1 MLERLIA
8 GSVENRRIVL
18 VLTAVLAVA
27 GAWAVA
33 RTPVDAVPD
42 LSDVQVIVMTEMR
55 GQAPQIVEDQ
65 VTYPVS
71 TAMLSVPEATTVRG
85 ISQFGLSFVY
95 VIFEDGT
102 DLYWARSR
110 VLEALNSI
118 QGELPASARPRL
130 GPDATGVGWVF
141 QYYLEGDGH
150 DLAELRSIQDWYLRY
165 ELEAVPGVSEVAALG
180 GFEKQ
185 YQVLVDPERLR
196 GHGVT
201 LSDVLRAAASSSDER
216 GGRVLEMGGAEYMV
230 RGHGYV
236 DDPSDLAEAVVGTD
250 GRGIPVRIRDVGRV
264 RVGPEIRRGIADLN
278 GEKEVVSG
286 IVVMRF
292 GENPL
297 AVIDRVK
304 QRLEEA
310 AAGLPPGVEVKTAYD
325 RSGLIH
331 RAIEMLQEKLLEE
344 SLIVAL
350 VTALFLFHLRSALV
364 AILTIP
370 LGLAMAFLVM
380 RWLGITANIM
390 SLSGIAIA
398 IGAMVDAAI
407 VMIEN
412 MHRHLEREENH
423 GRSRWEVAV
432 ESAREVG
439 PALFFSLLVIT
450 LSFLPVFALQAQEG
464 RLFHPLA
471 FTKTFAMAAAALL
484 SVTVVPVLMGLFIRG
499 RIPDEEKNP
508 LNRWM
513 KRAYMPVLRW
523 TLRRRGWV
531 LAGAA
536 AVLALTLLP
545 ASRIG
550 SEFMPPLNE
559 GSVMDMPSLLP
570 GLGTGMA
577 KRVLQDRDSVMA
589 SIPEVELVIGK
600 VGRARTATDAAPMSM
615 FESIATLKPREA
627 WREGM
632 TYGDVVAEFD
642 RKVRTPGVANMW
654 SMPIKNRLDMLAT
667 GIKTPVGIK
676 VFGPDLR
683 TIEEIGTR
691 IEGLLPTVP
700 GAASV
705 YAERTMGG
713 RYLEVVPDRAAAAR
727 HGLSMEEVQRL
738 AMAAVGGM
746 NVATSIEGR
755 ERYTIHVRYAPELR
769 NDLRKF
775 RSVLLPVGGG
785 AMGGMAGPTPAPGG
799 RMAGEGSSAAA
810 GPGAAPR
817 SSASVAHIPLGEIAE
832 VRFAEGPPM
841 IKSENGRLH
850 GIVYVDVRG
859 RDIGSFVA
867 EARELLDRELA
878 LPAGYRLA
886 WSGQYEYMQRVRKR
900 LNLVVPVTLLIIF
913 FLLYLNF
920 RNATESLVV
929 MLSLPFAA
937 VGGVWLLWLL
947 GYEMSVAVA
956 VGFIA
961 LAGVAAE
968 IGVIMLVYLDHAY
981 DTLRSSGHRIDGT
994 SIRAAVEAGAGLRL
1008 RPVMMTVA
1016 AITLGLVPIMWGHGT
1031 GSEIMR
1037 RIAAPMIGGMIS
1049 VTVLALL
1056 VVPAV
1061 YSLWRERQA
1070 RRTTDVAETSGS

>member
-484 SVTVVPVLMGLFIRG
+484 SVTVVPVLMGLFVRG
-499 RIPDEEKNP
+499 RIPEEDRNP

-513 KRAYMPVLRW
+513 KAAYMPVLRW

-536 AVLALTLLP
+536 GLLALTVLP

-570 GLGTGMA
+570 GMGTGLA
-577 KRVLQDRDSVMA
+577 KRVLQNRDSIMA

-615 FESIATLKPREA
+615 YESIATLKPREA

-632 TYGDVVAEFD
+632 TYEEIVAEFD

-683 TIEEIGTR
+683 TIEEIGAR
-691 IEGLLPTVP
+691 IEGLLPAVP

-705 YAERTMGG
+705 FAERTMGG

-727 HGLSMEEVQRL
+727 YGLGMEEVQRL

-769 NDLRKF
+769 SDPGSI
-775 RSVLLPVGGG
+775 RSVLLPVDRGGSGAMAASMAAGGG
-785 AMGGMAGPTPAPGG
+785 EMSAGG
-799 RMAGEGSSAAA
+799 
-810 GPGAAPR
+810 GPGAGGA
-817 SSASVAHIPLGEIAE
+817 AVQVPLGDLAE

-859 RDIGSFVA
+859 RDIGSFVD
-867 EARELLDRELA
+867 EARALLDRELT

-886 WSGQYEYMQRVRKR
+886 WSGQYEYMQRVRER
-900 LNLVVPVTLLIIF
+900 LNVVVPVTLLIIF

-920 RNATESLVV
+920 RSATESLIV

-937 VGGVWLLWLL
+937 VGGVWLLWIL

-968 IGVIMLVYLDHAY
+968 IGVVMLVYLDHAY
-981 DTLRSSGHRIDGT
+981 DTLRSSGHRIDAT
-994 SIRAAVEAGAGLRL
+994 SVRAAVETGAGLRL

-1031 GSEIMR
+1031 GSEIMQ
-1037 RIAAPMIGGMIS
+1037 RIAAPMIGGMVS
-1049 VTVLALL
+1049 ATVLALL

-1070 RRTTDVAETSGS
+1070 RRTTDAAEASGS

>member
-1 MLERLIA
+1 MLERIISW
-8 GSVENRRIVL
+8 SVENRKIVL
-18 VLTAVLAVA
+18 VLAAVLAVA
-27 GAWAVA
+27 GVWAVD

-55 GQAPQIVEDQ
+55 GQAPRIVEDQ

-71 TAMLSVPEATTVRG
+71 TAMLSVPKAKTVRG

-95 VIFEDGT
+95 VVFEDDT

-110 VLEALNSI
+110 VLEALNTI
-118 QGELPASARPRL
+118 QGELPETARPQL

-141 QYYLEGDGH
+141 QYYLESEEH

-165 ELEAVPGVSEVAALG
+165 ELEAVSGVSEVAALG

-185 YQVLVDPERLR
+185 YQVLLDPEKLR
-196 GHGVT
+196 GYGFS
-201 LSDVLRAAASSSDER
+201 LPDVLRAAGSSSDER
-216 GGRVLEMGGAEYMV
+216 GGRVLELGGAEYMV

-236 DDPSDLAEAVVGTD
+236 DDVDDLAEAVVGTD
-250 GRGIPVRIRDVGRV
+250 GRGTPVRVRDVGRV
-264 RVGPEIRRGIADLN
+264 RLGPEIRRGIADLN

-286 IVVMRF
+286 VVVMRF

-297 AVIDRVK
+297 TVIDRVK
-304 QRLEEA
+304 ERLEEA

-344 SLIVAL
+344 TIIVAL
-350 VTALFLFHLRSALV
+350 VTVLFLFHVRSALV

-423 GRSRWEVAV
+423 GRDRWELAV

-439 PALFFSLLVIT
+439 PALFFSLLIIT
-450 LSFLPVFALQAQEG
+450 LSFLPVFALEAQEG

-499 RIPDEEKNP
+499 RVPPEEKNP

-513 KRAYMPVLRW
+513 KAAYMPVLRW
-523 TLRRRGWV
+523 TLRHRGWV
-531 LAGAA
+531 LAGTA
-536 AVLALTLLP
+536 AVVALTLLP

-550 SEFMPPLNE
+550 SEFMPPLVE

-570 GLGTGMA
+570 GMGTGMA
-577 KRVLQDRDSVMA
+577 KRVLRDRDSIMA

-615 FESIATLKPREA
+615 FESIAVLKPRAE

-632 TYGDVVAEFD
+632 TYAEIVDEFD
-642 RKVRTPGVANMW
+642 RRVRTPGVANMW

-713 RYLEVVPDRAAAAR
+713 RYLEVTPDRTAAGR
-727 HGLSMEEVQRL
+727 YGLSMEEVQRL
-738 AMAAVGGM
+738 AMASVGGM
-746 NVATSIEGR
+746 NVATSVEGR
-755 ERYTIHVRYAPELR
+755 ERYSIHVRYEPELR
-769 NDLRKF
+769 NDLEKI
-775 RSVLLPVGGG
+775 RSVLLPVERGG
-785 AMGGMAGPTPAPGG
+785 AQ
-799 RMAGEGSSAAA
+799 
-810 GPGAAPR
+810 
-817 SSASVAHIPLGEIAE
+817 VPLGELAD

-859 RDIGSFVA
+859 RDIGSFVD
-867 EARELLDRELA
+867 EARSLLDRELA
-878 LPAGYRLA
+878 LPTGYRLA
-886 WSGQYEYMQRVRKR
+886 WSGQYEYMQRVRER

-920 RNATESLVV
+920 RSATESLIV

-937 VGGVWLLWLL
+937 VGGVWLMWML

-968 IGVIMLVYLDHAY
+968 IGVIMLVYLDHAH
-981 DTLRSSGHRIDGT
+981 DTLRSSGHRIDGP
-994 SIRAAVEAGAGLRL
+994 SIRAAVESGAGLRL

-1016 AITLGLVPIMWGHGT
+1016 AITVGLIPIMWGHGA

-1061 YSLWRERQA
+1061 YSLWREWQA
-1070 RRTTDVAETSGS
+1070 RRETGAAESTGP

>member
-1 MLERLIA
+1 
-8 GSVENRRIVL
+8 VL
-18 VLTAVLAVA
+18 VLAAVLAVA
-27 GAWAVA
+27 GVWAVA

-42 LSDVQVIVMTEMR
+42 LSDVQVIVMTEMG

-65 VTYPVS
+65 VTYPIS
-71 TAMLSVPEATTVRG
+71 TAMLTVPKAKTVRG

-95 VIFEDGT
+95 VIFEDDT

-110 VLEALNSI
+110 VLEALNTT
-118 QGELPASARPRL
+118 QGELPESVRPQL

-141 QYYLEGDGH
+141 QYYLEGEGY

-185 YQVLVDPERLR
+185 YQVLLDPEK
-196 GHGVT
+196 
-201 LSDVLRAAASSSDER
+201 LSGYGLPLSTVLRAVSASSAER
-216 GGRVLEMGGAEYMV
+216 GGRVLELGGAEYMV

-236 DDPSDLAEAVVGTD
+236 DELADLAEVAVGTD
-250 GRGIPVRIRDVGRV
+250 GRGTPLRVRDVGRV
-264 RVGPEIRRGIADLN
+264 RLGPEIRRGIADLN
-278 GEKEVVSG
+278 GEREVVSG

-297 AVIDRVK
+297 AVIERVK
-304 QRLEEA
+304 ERLEEA
-310 AAGLPPGVEVKTAYD
+310 AVGLPPGVEVKTAYD

-331 RAIEMLQEKLLEE
+331 GAIEMLTEKLLEE

-350 VTALFLFHLRSALV
+350 VTALFLFHVRSALV

-412 MHRHLEREENH
+412 MHRHLERDVNH

-439 PALFFSLLVIT
+439 PALFFSLLIIT

-464 RLFHPLA
+464 RLFRPLA

-484 SVTVVPVLMGLFIRG
+484 SITVVPVLMGLFIRG
-499 RIPDEEKNP
+499 RIPAEEKNP

-513 KRAYMPVLRW
+513 KAAYMPVLRW

-536 AVLALTLLP
+536 AVVVLTLLP
-545 ASRIG
+545 GSRIG
-550 SEFMPPLNE
+550 SEFMPPLVE

-570 GLGTGMA
+570 GMGTGMA

-615 FESIATLKPREA
+615 YESIAVLAPREA

-632 TYGDVVAEFD
+632 SYEDIVDEFD

-691 IEGLLPTVP
+691 IEGLLSTVP

-705 YAERTMGG
+705 FAERTMGG

-727 HGLSMEEVQRL
+727 YGLSMEEVQRL
-738 AMAAVGGM
+738 TMAAVGGV

-755 ERYTIHVRYAPELR
+755 ERYTIHVRYEPELR
-769 NDLRKF
+769 NDLAKI
-775 RSVLLPVGGG
+775 RSVLLPVS
-785 AMGGMAGPTPAPGG
+785 PASAG
-799 RMAGEGSSAAA
+799 RMAGSMSDGGGTMAAA
-810 GPGAAPR
+810 TPAQ
-817 SSASVAHIPLGEIAE
+817 VPLGELAD

-850 GIVYVDVRG
+850 GIVYADVRG
-859 RDIGSFVA
+859 RDIGSFVD
-867 EARELLDRELA
+867 EARELLDRQLV

-886 WSGQYEYMQRVRKR
+886 WSGQYEYMQRVRER
-900 LNLVVPVTLLIIF
+900 LNVVVPVTLLIIF

-920 RNATESLVV
+920 RNAAESLII

-968 IGVIMLVYLDHAY
+968 IGVIMLVYLDQAY

-1016 AITLGLVPIMWGHGT
+1016 AITLGLVPIMWGHGA

-1037 RIAAPMIGGMIS
+1037 RIAAPMIGGMVS
-1049 VTVLALL
+1049 ATVLALL
-1056 VVPAV
+1056 VVPAA
-1061 YSLWRERQA
+1061 YSLWREWQ
-1070 RRTTDVAETSGS
+1070 TPNT

>member
-1 MLERLIA
+1 MLERIIA
-8 GSVENRRIVL
+8 ASVANRKIVL
-18 VLTAVLAVA
+18 VLVAALAVA
-27 GAWAVA
+27 GGWAVA

-42 LSDVQVIVMTEMR
+42 LSDVQVIVFTEMS

-65 VTYPVS
+65 VTYPIS
-71 TAMLSVPEATTVRG
+71 TAMLAVPGARTVRG

-110 VLEALNSI
+110 VLEALSTIRGN
-118 QGELPASARPRL
+118 LPAGVQPQL

-141 QYYLEGDGH
+141 QYYLEGDDY

-165 ELEAVPGVSEVAALG
+165 ELESVRGVSEVATIG

-185 YQVLVDPERLR
+185 YQVLLDPDRLR
-196 GHGVT
+196 GFGIP
-201 LSDVLRAAASSSDER
+201 LAAVLRAVSASSAER
-216 GGRVLEMGGAEYMV
+216 GGRVLELAGTEYMV
-230 RGHGYV
+230 RGFGYV
-236 DDPSDLAEAVVGTD
+236 DELSDLAEVVVATDDRGTAVRV
-250 GRGIPVRIRDVGRV
+250 RDVGRV
-264 RVGPEIRRGIADLN
+264 RLGPEIRRGIADLD
-278 GEKEVVSG
+278 GRKEVVSG

-304 QRLEEA
+304 ERLAEA
-310 AAGLPPGVEVKTAYD
+310 AGGLPPGVEVKVAYD

-331 RAIEMLQEKLLEE
+331 RAIDMLTEKLLEE
-344 SLIVAL
+344 TLIVAL

-370 LGLAMAFLVM
+370 LGLALAFLVM
-380 RWLGITANIM
+380 RWVGIDANIM

-407 VMIEN
+407 VMVEN
-412 MHRHLEREENH
+412 MHRHLERPENAE
-423 GRSRWEVAV
+423 RSRWTIAV
-432 ESAREVG
+432 DAAREVG
-439 PALFFSLLVIT
+439 PALFFSLLIIT

-464 RLFHPLA
+464 RLFRPLA

-484 SVTVVPVLMGLFIRG
+484 SVTVVPVLMGLFVRG
-499 RIPDEEKNP
+499 RIPHEDRNP

-513 KRAYMPVLRW
+513 RTAYQPALRW
-523 TLRRRGWV
+523 SLRRRGLVLGGAALV
-531 LAGAA
+531 LA
-536 AVLALTLLP
+536 VTLVP

-570 GLGTGMA
+570 GMGTGMA
-577 KRVLQDRDSVMA
+577 KRVLQSRDSIMA

-615 FESIATLKPREA
+615 YESIATLKPRDE
-627 WREGM
+627 WRPGM
-632 TYGDVVAEFD
+632 TYDDIVAEFD

-676 VFGPDLR
+676 IFGPDLR
-683 TIEEIGTR
+683 TIEEIGGR
-691 IEGLLPTVP
+691 IEGLLAGVP

-705 YAERTMGG
+705 FAERTLGG
-713 RYLEVVPDRAAAAR
+713 HYLEVVPDRAAAAR
-727 HGLSMEEVQRL
+727 YGLNMEEVQRL
-738 AMAAVGGM
+738 AMTAIGGM

-755 ERYTIHVRYAPELR
+755 ERYSIHVRYEPELR
-769 NDLRKF
+769 NDLARI
-775 RSVLLPVGGG
+775 RSVILPVS
-785 AMGGMAGPTPAPGG
+785 G
-799 RMAGEGSSAAA
+799 RSAQ
-810 GPGAAPR
+810 
-817 SSASVAHIPLGEIAE
+817 VPLGEVADI
-832 VRFAEGPPM
+832 RFAEGPPM
-841 IKSENGRLH
+841 IKSENGRLN
-850 GIVYVDVRG
+850 GLVYVDVRG
-859 RDIGSFVA
+859 RDIGSFVV
-867 EARELLDRELA
+867 EARELLESELV
-878 LPAGYRLA
+878 LPAGYRIE
-886 WSGQYEYMQRVRKR
+886 WSGQYEYMERVRER
-900 LNLVVPVTLLIIF
+900 LNVVVPVTLLIIF

-920 RNATESLVV
+920 RSTAESLIV

-937 VGGVWLLWLL
+937 VGGVWLIWLL

-968 IGVIMLVYLDHAY
+968 IGVVMLVYLDHAY
-981 DTLRSSGHRIDGT
+981 DALVAERTTVDADA
-994 SIRAAVEAGAGLRL
+994 IRAVVEAGAGLRL

-1037 RIAAPMIGGMIS
+1037 RIAAPMIGGMAS
-1049 VTVLALL
+1049 ATVLVLL
-1056 VVPAV
+1056 VVPVV
-1061 YSLWRERQA
+1061 YSLWREWQVRRQA
-1070 RRTTDVAETSGS
+1070 

>member
-1 MLERLIA
+1 MLERLISW
-8 GSVENRRIVL
+8 SVDNRKIVL
-18 VLTAVLAVA
+18 VLAAALAVA
-27 GAWAVA
+27 GVWAVE

-71 TAMLSVPEATTVRG
+71 TAMLSVPKAKTVRG

-95 VIFEDGT
+95 VVFEDGT

-110 VLEALNSI
+110 VLEAMNTV
-118 QGELPASARPRL
+118 QGDLPGSARPRL

-141 QYYLEGDGH
+141 QYYLEGEDY

-165 ELEAVPGVSEVAALG
+165 ELEAVPGVSEVAAVG

-185 YQVLVDPERLR
+185 YQVLLDPEKLR
-196 GHGVT
+196 GYG
-201 LSDVLRAAASSSDER
+201 LSLPAVLRAVGASSEER

-236 DDPSDLAEAVVGTD
+236 EEAADLEEAVVGTD
-250 GRGIPVRIRDVGRV
+250 GRGTPVRVRDVGRV
-264 RVGPEIRRGIADLN
+264 RLGPEIRRGIADLN

-304 QRLEEA
+304 ERLDEA

-331 RAIEMLQEKLLEE
+331 GAIDMLQEKLLEE
-344 SLIVAL
+344 TIIVAL
-350 VTALFLFHLRSALV
+350 VTVLFLFHVRSALV

-390 SLSGIAIA
+390 GLSGIAIA

-412 MHRHLEREENH
+412 MHRHLGREENH

-439 PALFFSLLVIT
+439 PALFFSLLIIT

-499 RIPDEEKNP
+499 RIPAEEKNP

-513 KRAYMPVLRW
+513 KAVYMPVLRW
-523 TLRRRGWV
+523 TLGRRGWV

-559 GSVMDMPSLLP
+559 GSVMDMPSVLP
-570 GLGTGMA
+570 GMGTGMA
-577 KRVLQDRDSVMA
+577 GRMLQDRDSIMA

-615 FESIATLKPREA
+615 FESIATLRPREE

-632 TYGDVVAEFD
+632 TYEKIVEEFD
-642 RKVRTPGVANMW
+642 REVRTPGVANMW

-691 IEGLLPTVP
+691 IEGLLVAVP

-727 HGLSMEEVQRL
+727 YGLSMEEVQEL

-746 NVATSIEGR
+746 NVGTSIEGR
-755 ERYTIHVRYAPELR
+755 ERYSIHVRYEPELR
-769 NDLRKF
+769 NDLRKI
-775 RSVLLPVGGG
+775 RSVLLPVG
-785 AMGGMAGPTPAPGG
+785 
-799 RMAGEGSSAAA
+799 RAAA
-810 GPGAAPR
+810 Q
-817 SSASVAHIPLGEIAE
+817 VPLGELAD

-859 RDIGSFVA
+859 RDIGSFVDESRA
-867 EARELLDRELA
+867 LLDRELT

-886 WSGQYEYMQRVRKR
+886 WSGQYEYMQRVRER

-920 RNATESLVV
+920 RNVTESLLV

-937 VGGVWLLWLL
+937 VGGVWFMWLL

-968 IGVIMLVYLDHAY
+968 IGVIMLVYLDHSY
-981 DTLRSSGHRIDGT
+981 DTLRRSGHRIDGT

-1016 AITLGLVPIMWGHGT
+1016 AITLGLVPIMWGHGA

-1061 YSLWRERQA
+1061 YSIWRERQA
-1070 RRTTDVAETSGS
+1070 G

>member
-1 MLERLIA
+1 MLERIIE
-8 GSVENRRIVL
+8 GSVANRKIVL

-27 GAWAVA
+27 GGWAVA
-33 RTPVDAVPD
+33 LTPVDAVPD
-42 LSDVQVIVMTEMR
+42 LSDVQVIVFTEMS

-65 VTYPVS
+65 VTYPIS
-71 TAMLSVPEATTVRG
+71 TAMLAVPGARTVRG

-110 VLEALNSI
+110 VLEALSTI
-118 QGELPASARPRL
+118 RGGLPPSVQPQL

-141 QYYLEGDGH
+141 QYYLEGDDY

-165 ELEAVPGVSEVAALG
+165 ELESVRGVSEVATIG

-185 YQVLVDPERLR
+185 YQVLLDPDRLR
-196 GHGVT
+196 GYGVP
-201 LSDVLRAAASSSDER
+201 LSAVLRAVSASSAER
-216 GGRVLEMGGAEYMV
+216 GGRVLELAGTEYMV
-230 RGHGYV
+230 RGFGYV
-236 DDPSDLAEAVVGTD
+236 DELSDLAEVVVATDDRGT
-250 GRGIPVRIRDVGRV
+250 PVRVQDVGRV
-264 RVGPEIRRGIADLN
+264 RLGPEIRRGIADLD
-278 GEKEVVSG
+278 GRKEVVSG

-304 QRLEEA
+304 ERLAEA
-310 AAGLPPGVEVKTAYD
+310 AEGLPPGVEVKVAYD

-331 RAIEMLQEKLLEE
+331 RAIDMLTEKLLEE
-344 SLIVAL
+344 TLIVAL
-350 VTALFLFHLRSALV
+350 VTAVFLLHLRSALV

-370 LGLAMAFLVM
+370 LGLALAFLVM
-380 RWLGITANIM
+380 RWVGIDANIM

-407 VMIEN
+407 VMVEN
-412 MHRHLEREENH
+412 MHRHLERPENAE
-423 GRSRWEVAV
+423 RSRWNIAV
-432 ESAREVG
+432 EAAREVG
-439 PALFFSLLVIT
+439 PALFISLLIIT

-464 RLFHPLA
+464 RLFRPLA

-484 SVTVVPVLMGLFIRG
+484 SVTVVPVLMGLFVRG
-499 RIPDEEKNP
+499 KIPHEDRNP

-513 KRAYMPVLRW
+513 RRAYMPALRW
-523 TLRRRGWV
+523 SLRRRG
-531 LAGAA
+531 LMPGGAA
-536 AVLALTLLP
+536 LVLLVTLIP

-570 GLGTGMA
+570 GMGTGLA
-577 KRVLQDRDSVMA
+577 KRVLQNRDSIMA

-615 FESIATLKPREA
+615 FESIATLKPREE
-627 WREGM
+627 WRPGM
-632 TYGDVVAEFD
+632 TYEDIVAEFD

-676 VFGPDLR
+676 IFGADLQ
-683 TIEEIGTR
+683 TIEEIGGR
-691 IEGLLPTVP
+691 IEGLLPAVP
-700 GAASV
+700 GAESV
-705 YAERTMGG
+705 FAERTLGG
-713 RYLEVVPDRAAAAR
+713 HYLEVVPDRAAAAR
-727 HGLSMEEVQRL
+727 YGLNMEEVQRL
-738 AMAAVGGM
+738 AMTAIGGM

-755 ERYTIHVRYAPELR
+755 ERYSIHVRYEPELR
-769 NDLRKF
+769 NDLARI
-775 RSVLLPVGGG
+775 RSVILPVTGG
-785 AMGGMAGPTPAPGG
+785 
-799 RMAGEGSSAAA
+799 SAQ
-810 GPGAAPR
+810 
-817 SSASVAHIPLGEIAE
+817 VPLGELSDI
-832 VRFAEGPPM
+832 RFAQGPPM
-841 IKSENGRLH
+841 IKSENGRLN
-850 GIVYVDVRG
+850 GLVYVDVRG
-859 RDIGSFVA
+859 RDIGSFVD
-867 EARELLDRELA
+867 EARELLESDLV
-878 LPAGYRLA
+878 LPAGYRIE
-886 WSGQYEYMQRVRKR
+886 WSGQYEYMERVRER
-900 LNLVVPVTLLIIF
+900 LNVVVPVTLLIIF

-920 RNATESLVV
+920 RSTAESLIV

-937 VGGVWLLWLL
+937 VGGVWLIWLL
-947 GYEMSVAVA
+947 GYEISVAVA

-968 IGVIMLVYLDHAY
+968 IGIVMLVYLDHAY
-981 DTLRSSGHRIDGT
+981 DALVAETGLSPENEDREVDADA
-994 SIRAAVEAGAGLRL
+994 IRTVVEAGAGLRL

-1037 RIAAPMIGGMIS
+1037 RIAAPMIGGMAS
-1049 VTVLALL
+1049 ATLLVLL
-1056 VVPAV
+1056 VVPVV
-1061 YSLWRERQA
+1061 YSLWREWQV
-1070 RRTTDVAETSGS
+1070 RR